1 MTDMIFRDTVRD
13 LAVVAANVN
22 RLVVVP
28 DERLV
33 LLRVFGALRF
43 GWPINLGMPALIGRS
58 GVLLEN
64 PVLKSGLFEPEDVE
78 KNRRAD
84 ASTLRLCEDV
94 GTILK
99 GANHAQRAVLLQ
111 VLSDPRLH
119 SLDAVRRA
127 RVVLPILRGMHGLSC
142 EIGVFFSDAPKHGQD
157 FFDVGFHDRL
167 FSLRRGARRRVA
179 NVFGLGEV
187 LKHEGGGTLG

>member
-64 PVLKSGLFEPEDVE
+64 PVLKSG
-78 KNRRAD
+78 R
-84 ASTLRLCEDV
+84 LRTGRCRKKQ
-94 GTILK
+94 T
-99 GANHAQRAVLLQ
+99 
-111 VLSDPRLH
+111 
-119 SLDAVRRA
+119 
-127 RVVLPILRGMHGLSC
+127 
-142 EIGVFFSDAPKHGQD
+142 
-157 FFDVGFHDRL
+157 
-167 FSLRRGARRRVA
+167 
-179 NVFGLGEV
+179 
-187 LKHEGGGTLG
+187 GGRQHPSFV